1 MPRPPLVHAT
11 LTTSLAAALLL
22 AASEARAE
30 GWTLWA
36 EGLAQGVGPSIA
48 ISDQREI
55 FYTLL
60 APQMDGNGT
69 VYRASLDDP
78 QRVFTKMPSFPL
90 PAPQG
95 GASYNNVMALTTNA
109 RGEPVVG
116 ISINGN
122 WTNTDP
128 LLMTW
133 DKDASKWIAAAIVP
147 TDAVCTRNIVKLA
160 RAPKGDLWA
169 TCQWYGAYHSTDE
182 GRTFAY
188 VNVSKAVEAAVPTY
202 FPTRANGASDLGAL
216 FALAIGPDGAVFV
229 GTESGGTV
237 YSTDDGATWRPLD
250 ADPTDPMSTMAR
262 ATNMGNVA
270 GVGVLPDGRVIVQ
283 GGDGNAPYPPPGT
296 VGLYVFDLVAHTT
309 TTATGFPDYLLAGLT
324 TGQIVTLPSGAMF
337 FNTAHDR
344 VDEMTGAPSFGGIA
358 RSSDGLAWTLDN
370 GGIDEIFQVPNMN
383 LWIDGIGKADTHP
396 FAVHGGDVYVVTKTG
411 KIFVQSTGP
420 GGGTDTD
427 TDTNTDSEGAS
438 SGAAGSS
445 GGSGSDASGPTTGSG
460 PGGSTGA
467 DTSGSS
473 AGSGGAS
480 EGAGGQD
487 AGEGCACAADGR
499 PGGAL
504 ALAGL
509 LAALGLRRRRP

>member
-1 MPRPPLVHAT
+1 MSRPTLIDTT

-36 EGLAQGVGPSIA
+36 EGLAPGVGPSIA

-60 APQMDGNGT
+60 APQMDGSGT

-122 WTNTDP
+122 WTNTEP

-133 DKDASKWIAAAIVP
+133 DKDADKWIAAAIVP
-147 TDAVCTRNIVKLA
+147 ADAICSRNIVKVA
-160 RAPKGDLWA
+160 RAPNGDLWA
-169 TCQWYGAYHSTDE
+169 TCQWHGAYHSTDD
-182 GRTFAY
+182 GRTFEY
-188 VNVSKAVEAAVPTY
+188 VDVSKAVEAAVPSY
-202 FPTRANGASDLGAL
+202 FPTQANGAGDLGAL
-216 FALAIGPDGAVFV
+216 FALAIGPDGAVFI
-229 GTESGGTV
+229 GSESGGTV

-250 ADPTDPMSTMAR
+250 WDPTDPMSTMAR

-270 GVGVLPDGRVIVQ
+270 GVGVLTDGRVIVQ
-283 GGDGNAPYPPPGT
+283 GGDGNGPYPPPGT

-309 TTATGFPDYLLAGLT
+309 TTATGFPDYILAGLT
-324 TGQIVTLPSGAMF
+324 TGQIVTTPPGVMF

-344 VDEMTGAPSFGGIA
+344 VDEMTGEPAFGGIA

-370 GGIDEIFQVPNMN
+370 GGIDEIFKVPNMN

-427 TDTNTDSEGAS
+427 TDTDTDGTSSGSAGSSGGPGSGSGDSSSPTTGADPGASSGSASSGAAASEGAS
-438 SGAAGSS
+438 SGA
-445 GGSGSDASGPTTGSG
+445 
-460 PGGSTGA
+460 
-467 DTSGSS
+467 
-473 AGSGGAS
+473 
-480 EGAGGQD
+480 GGQD
-487 AGEGCACAADGR
+487 MGEGCACAADER

-509 LAALGLRRRRP
+509 VAALGRRRRRR